1 MTFSLHKRGFVEYT
15 AKVDQVL
22 LIPRYPH
29 YIYCAKTL
37 YGDAGELI
45 VEELLQHGQLMMS
58 SVVDKVSQ
66 RLSESMTGECK

>member
-1 MTFSLHKRGFVEYT
+1 MVTFSLHKRGFVEYA
-15 AKVDQVL
+15 AKVDKVL

-29 YIYCAKTL
+29 YIYCAKML

-45 VEELLQHGQLMMS
+45 VEEFLQHGQLMMS

-66 RLSESMTGECK
+66 RLSEAMEG